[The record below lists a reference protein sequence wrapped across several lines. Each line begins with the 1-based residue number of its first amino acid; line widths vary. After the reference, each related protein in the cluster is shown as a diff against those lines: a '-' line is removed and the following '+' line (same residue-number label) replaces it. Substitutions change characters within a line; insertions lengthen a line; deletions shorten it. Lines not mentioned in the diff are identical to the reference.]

1 MSNLFLPATLPCQGW
16 DCGHSLFLTE
26 VCFQAAMRRGVPCPR
41 KELKHEE
48 GVGLDRGHTPR
59 DSATP
64 ARFLPV
70 AHLCQREEKP
80 EHHQD
85 GKAVDVR
92 SPGEEVMV
100 QRQAAGW

>member
-1 MSNLFLPATLPCQGW
+1 
-16 DCGHSLFLTE
+16 
-26 VCFQAAMRRGVPCPR
+26 MRRGVPCPR
-41 KELKHEE
+41 KELKSEE

-59 DSATP
+59 DSTTP
-64 ARFLPV
+64 ARFLPG

-80 EHHQD
+80 KHHQD

-100 QRQAAGW
+100 QKQAAGW